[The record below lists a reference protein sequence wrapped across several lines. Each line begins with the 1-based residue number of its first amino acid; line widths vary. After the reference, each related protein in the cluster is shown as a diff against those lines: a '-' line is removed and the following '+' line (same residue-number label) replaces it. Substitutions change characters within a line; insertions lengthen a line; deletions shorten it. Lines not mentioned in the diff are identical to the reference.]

1 VTVHLENLLRGF
13 AILTLTWFTCLSSM
27 QAEDGKPADYQAVA
41 PAANDQRTKVVTV
54 LTRKLGQFKLQGKLI
69 KEADDFYVV
78 GTADVNLQS
87 RHADIRFFVKQGKE
101 DVAEFLADY
110 ILAPPDGLVHQWHV
124 FYRVK
129 GPEQGQEALLAVRN
143 QYDQVRAYRAQMQ
156 RIYNAKT
163 TRRC

>member
-1 VTVHLENLLRGF
+1 MAARIERLMRGF
-13 AILTLTWFTCLSSM
+13 AVLSLTWFTCLSSM
-27 QAEDGKPADYQAVA
+27 QAANGEPDDYQVVS
-41 PAANDQRTKVVTV
+41 PAANEQRVKVVTV
-54 LTRKLGQFKLQGKLI
+54 LTKKLGQFKIQGKVI
-69 KEADDFYVV
+69 KEADDFFVV

-87 RHADIRFFVKQGKE
+87 RHADIRFFVKQGKQ

-110 ILAPPDGLVHQWHV
+110 ILAPPDGMVHQWHV

-129 GPEQGQEALLAVRN
+129 GPEQGQQALLAVRN
-143 QYDQVRAYRAQMQ
+143 QYDKVRAYRAQMQ

>member
-1 VTVHLENLLRGF
+1 MAARRERWIPSFTVLALALF
-13 AILTLTWFTCLSSM
+13 ICLNPM
-27 QAEDGKPADYQAVA
+27 QAEDGKPGDYQADSL
-41 PAANDQRTKVVTV
+41 AANDHRTRVVAV
-54 LTRKLGQFKLQGKLI
+54 LTRKLGKLKFQGKLI
-69 KEADDFYVV
+69 KEADEFFVV

-87 RHADIRFFVKQGKE
+87 RDADIRFFVKQGKE

-110 ILAPPDGLVHQWHV
+110 ILAPSDGLVHQWHV

-129 GPEQGQEALLAVRN
+129 GAEQGQEALLAVRN
-143 QYDQVRAYRAQMQ
+143 QYDQVQAYRAQME